1 MVLIVV
7 RRRHASVDQVAAPS
21 TFTANSFAPRPL
33 QCARRPGALLRGD
46 VVCYNVPAAVDHP
59 LHVSG
64 NRNFHLRSCCNEY
77 SIEEGEK
84 RVNFS
89 FSSSSMPKRVDFLFI
104 AAPARVDYCINIDRG
119 GSPVRCEENS
129 EFSSS
134 SWSLSS
140 SSLPERHPG
149 R

>member
-7 RRRHASVDQVAAPS
+7 RRRHASVGQVAAPS

-46 VVCYNVPAAVDHP
+46 AVCCDVPVAVDSRYISPATVISNSVPATMNAA
-59 LHVSG
+59 SK
-64 NRNFHLRSCCNEY
+64 
-77 SIEEGEK
+77 EEK
-84 RVNFS
+84 KKANFS
-89 FSSSSMPKRVDFLFI
+89 FSSSFMPKRVDCLFI
-104 AAPARVDYCINIDRG
+104 AAPARVDCCINIDQG
-119 GSPVRCEENS
+119 GSPVW

-134 SWSLSS
+134 SSSL
-140 SSLPERHPG
+140 SLPERQPG